1 MATQANGNVRV
12 FSLGGIGEIGKNM
25 YVIESEQDMIVI
37 DAGLMFPED
46 DMLGI
51 DIVIPDISYLTQNKE
66 KLRGIFLTHGHED
79 HIGALTYILRQVHVP
94 IYGTKLTLGI
104 VESYVKEK
112 GLRKKPDFR
121 VVHDNSVIQTGQLK
135 TSFFRTNHSIPDSV
149 GMVVQTPEGIIVHT
163 GDFKFDQTPV
173 DGQYTSLDK
182 LTEIGKKGVLCLLSD
197 SINAEVPGVSPSEA
211 IAGNGIM
218 DIFLETEGRI
228 VITTFATNI
237 HRIQQVIQAAEESGR
252 KIAVNGQAME
262 KTIEISRRLG
272 YLDAEDDIFITTD
285 QVEDMDPRKVA
296 ILCTGSQGEPVSA
309 LMNMAKGEDDN
320 LTIEE
325 GDMVI
330 IAANPVAG
338 NEKTVSQ
345 TIDFLY
351 QIGAEVVMGENVHS
365 SGHARQEELKM
376 MLNLVKPQYFIPV
389 HGEYRMQVVH
399 GELAEETGMDP
410 NNVFLLDK
418 GEVVE
423 FSKGKAVK
431 SGKVPAGNVLI
442 DGLGIGDVGN
452 IVLRDR
458 RLLSED
464 GILVVVVTLSKKS
477 GTIVSGPDII
487 SRGFVYVRESEELM
501 EKAHKKVSETLEKS
515 ISENVSEWS
524 TLKSSIRDSMSRF
537 LFEKT
542 KRRPMILPIIM
553 EI

>member
-389 HGEYRMQVVH
+389 HGEYRMQFVH

>member
-94 IYGTKLTLGI
+94 VYGTKLTLGI

-149 GMVVQTPEGIIVHT
+149 GMVVQTPEGIVVHT

-218 DIFLETEGRI
+218 DIFLENEGRI

-272 YLDAEDDIFITTD
+272 YLEVEDDIFITTD

-376 MLNLVKPQYFIPV
+376 MLNLVKPKYFIPV
-389 HGEYRMQVVH
+389 HGEYRMQFVH

-410 NNVFLLDK
+410 NNIFLLDK

-431 SGKVPAGNVLI
+431 AGKVPAGNVLI

-464 GILVVVVTLSKKS
+464 GILVVVVTLSKKT
-477 GTIVSGPDII
+477 GTIASGPDII

-501 EKAHKKVSETLEKS
+501 EKAHKKVTETLEKS
-515 ISENVSEWS
+515 ISDNVSEWS

-537 LFEKT
+537 LYEKT

>member
-1 MATQANGNVRV
+1 
-12 FSLGGIGEIGKNM
+12 
-25 YVIESEQDMIVI
+25 
-37 DAGLMFPED
+37 
-46 DMLGI
+46 
-51 DIVIPDISYLTQNKE
+51 
-66 KLRGIFLTHGHED
+66 
-79 HIGALTYILRQVHVP
+79 
-94 IYGTKLTLGI
+94 
-104 VESYVKEK
+104 
-112 GLRKKPDFR
+112 
-121 VVHDNSVIQTGQLK
+121 
-135 TSFFRTNHSIPDSV
+135 
-149 GMVVQTPEGIIVHT
+149 
-163 GDFKFDQTPV
+163 
-173 DGQYTSLDK
+173 
-182 LTEIGKKGVLCLLSD
+182 
-197 SINAEVPGVSPSEA
+197 
-211 IAGNGIM
+211 
-218 DIFLETEGRI
+218 
-228 VITTFATNI
+228 
-237 HRIQQVIQAAEESGR
+237 
-252 KIAVNGQAME
+252 ME

-285 QVEDMDPRKVA
+285 QVEDMDPKKVA

-389 HGEYRMQVVH
+389 HGEYRMQFVH

-431 SGKVPAGNVLI
+431 TGKVPAGNVLI

>member
-237 HRIQQVIQAAEESGR
+237 HRIQQVIHAAEESGR
-252 KIAVNGQAME
+252 RIAVNGQAME

-285 QVEDMDPRKVA
+285 QVEDMDPKKVA

-389 HGEYRMQVVH
+389 HGEYRMQFVH

-431 SGKVPAGNVLI
+431 TGKVPAGNVLI

>member
-237 HRIQQVIQAAEESGR
+237 HRIQQVVQAAEESGR

-285 QVEDMDPRKVA
+285 QVEDMDPKKVA

-389 HGEYRMQVVH
+389 HGEYRMQFVH

-431 SGKVPAGNVLI
+431 TGKVPAGNVLI

>member
-285 QVEDMDPRKVA
+285 QVEDMDPKKVA

-389 HGEYRMQVVH
+389 HGEYRMQFVH

>member
-149 GMVVQTPEGIIVHT
+149 GMVVQTPEGVIVHT

-285 QVEDMDPRKVA
+285 QVEDTDPKKVA

-389 HGEYRMQVVH
+389 HGEYRMQFVH

>member
-237 HRIQQVIQAAEESGR
+237 HRIQQVIRAAEESGR
-252 KIAVNGQAME
+252 RIAVNGQAME

-285 QVEDMDPRKVA
+285 QVEDMDPKKVA

-389 HGEYRMQVVH
+389 HGEYRMQFVH

-431 SGKVPAGNVLI
+431 TGKVPAGNVLI

>member
-237 HRIQQVIQAAEESGR
+237 HRIQQVIHAAEESGR
-252 KIAVNGQAME
+252 RIAVNGQAME

-389 HGEYRMQVVH
+389 HGEYRMQFVH

-431 SGKVPAGNVLI
+431 TGKVPAGNVLI

>member
-237 HRIQQVIQAAEESGR
+237 HRIQQVIRAAEESGR

-285 QVEDMDPRKVA
+285 QVEDMDPKKVA

-389 HGEYRMQVVH
+389 HGEYRMQFVH

-431 SGKVPAGNVLI
+431 TGKVPAGNVLI

-464 GILVVVVTLSKKS
+464 GILVVVVTLNKKS